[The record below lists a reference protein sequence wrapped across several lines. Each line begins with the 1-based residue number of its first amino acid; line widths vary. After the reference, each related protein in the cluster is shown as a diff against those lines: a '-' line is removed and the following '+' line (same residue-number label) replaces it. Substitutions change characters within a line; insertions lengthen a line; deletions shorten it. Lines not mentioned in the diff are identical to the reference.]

1 MLGTLAAA
9 GAALGVMAGVTG
21 CNGLLG
27 IQSATLGEG
36 NDAGPPIEAGPPQAT
51 CASYCQLM
59 TVNCSTGQDTEYQQD
74 PTMQLCLS
82 MCNDLALDTGLL
94 TDTNVNTLGC
104 RVHYAALAASDPT
117 TNCRFA
123 GPLGGGMCGTK
134 TDACNNFCQLDVPY
148 CMQSPVSSPSYASM
162 SDCTSSCLVGGSTG
176 NAGTGFVFTTDGGS
190 TGVDLPDGTNTLN
203 CRFYHLENGWPSA
216 ARGKIHCPHTMPIS
230 ATCL

>member
-1 MLGTLAAA
+1 MLAAS
-9 GAALGVMAGVTG
+9 GAALGAMG

-36 NDAGPPIEAGPPQAT
+36 TDGGLVEAGPVQVT

-59 TVNCSTGQDTEYQQD
+59 TTNCSTDTDTEYQQD
-74 PTMQLCLS
+74 PTMSLCLS
-82 MCNDLALDTGLL
+82 MCNSLALDQGLL

-104 RVHYAALAASDPT
+104 RVHYAQAAASDPL

-148 CMQSPVSSPSYASM
+148 CMQVPAPSYMSM
-162 SDCTSSCLVGGSTG
+162 TDCTNSCLTGGSTG
-176 NAGTGFVFTTDGGS
+176 DAGTGFVFTTDGGS

-203 CRFYHLENGWPSA
+203 CRFYHLENAWPSM

-230 ATCL
+230 ATCHD